1 MLDNGFSTDPRLQI
15 WRRQS
20 SSSNM
25 YTIAHEIPLFTCNAV
40 SLSGPSTVHE
50 CALSTGLDVQ
60 VGDILGMSLPRTQ
73 NRRNRFE
80 VYFDSSFASSTYF
93 REGESTTTF
102 SNDQTG
108 GTVGTP
114 LVAFEVTPN
123 GKHHSI
129 MRLLHGKIVS
139 LKRGPGVL
147 DPGDSRA
154 LG

>member
-1 MLDNGFSTDPRLQI
+1 MLDKKFSTNPRLQI

-50 CALSTGLDVQ
+50 CALSAGLDVQ
-60 VGDILGMSLPRTQ
+60 VGDILGMSLPR
-73 NRRNRFE
+73 NHHNYDRFE
-80 VYFDSSFASSTYF
+80 VYFNSSFASSTYF
-93 REGESTTTF
+93 RESESTTTF

-123 GKHHSI
+123 GKYV
-129 MRLLHGKIVS
+129 M
-139 LKRGPGVL
+139 
-147 DPGDSRA
+147 
-154 LG
+154 